1 MRCVM
6 SDDPYPNIPV
16 SMTLTE
22 WEWIAKNLLIFPDDK
37 HCEEKVS
44 AVTKLT
50 LKLSVIKSAVS
61 PDV

>member
-1 MRCVM
+1 M

-22 WEWIAKNLLIFPDDK
+22 WERIVESIRINEDDP

-50 LKLSVIKSAVS
+50 LKLSVIETAVNS
-61 PDV
+61 TSGR